1 MSARAK
7 PDKGRPLV
15 FLATLALIWVAVR
28 AVAWQ
33 MPAIPAAPEAA
44 EPAPRQLAAAP
55 VEAPKAGEV
64 SRSAML
70 VEGLEPVPGA
80 HEHSRFNESSVA
92 AGHDMLWMSASHD

>member
-7 PDKGRPLV
+7 PAKGRPLV
-15 FLATLALIWVAVR
+15 FLATLGLIWVAVR

-33 MPAIPAAPEAA
+33 LPASPAAPEAA
-44 EPAPRQLAAAP
+44 QPAPRQLAATP
-55 VEAPKAGEV
+55 VEAPKAG
-64 SRSAML
+64 AGTGPATL

-80 HEHSRFNESSVA
+80 HEHSRFIDSSVA